1 MKIGII
7 SDTHDQIDNIK
18 KAVKKFKRE
27 KVVLVYHLGD
37 FCSPFTL
44 KLYENLQCSVKAV
57 FGNNDGDIFKLLA
70 WKPHNME
77 FFDRFYVDEF
87 EGKKIAITHGDPYE
101 RVLTLFERDKYDLL
115 LYGHTHIAEIKKNDR
130 TLLINPGCL
139 IEKFKENQYTKKWTE
154 PSIAIYDLGKNS
166 AKIINL

>member
-18 KAVKKFKRE
+18 KAIKKFKKE

-44 KLYENLQCSVKAV
+44 KLYEELECSVKAV
-57 FGNNDGDIFKLLA
+57 FGNNDSDIFKLLA
-70 WKPHNME
+70 NKPGNLA
-77 FFDRFYVDEF
+77 FFDKFYVDEF

-101 RVLTLFERDKYDLL
+101 RVVALFESQKYDIL
-115 LYGHTHIAEIKKNDR
+115 LYGHSHVAEIKKNDF

-139 IEKFKENQYTKKWTE
+139 IEGNKKWTK

-166 AKIINL
+166 AKIIKL

>member
-18 KAVKKFKRE
+18 KAIKIFKRE

-37 FCSPFTL
+37 FCAPFWIHL
-44 KLYENLQCSVKAV
+44 FEDLPCSVKAV
-57 FGNNDGDIFKLLA
+57 FGNNDGDVFKHFKM
-70 WKPHNME
+70 KPDNLE

-87 EGKKIAITHGDPYE
+87 NGKKICLTHGDPE
-101 RVLTLFERDKYDLL
+101 ELVDALFESKKYDIILR
-115 LYGHTHIAEIKKNDR
+115 GHNHIAEIRKNDK
-130 TLLINPGCL
+130 TTLINPGSL
-139 IEKFKENQYTKKWTE
+139 VEHFKGIHGKWTK

-166 AKIINL
+166 AKIIKL